1 MCEFYSDFVQLKV
14 EHSVFLEK
22 CQHSPSKSGQVT
34 LFTAASVSPLA
45 EVGGGVVKWS
55 LNPLLTSVIPGVWM
69 RLLMEFSS
77 LTNWSQSVWAPKAAK
92 DSWAYSQDAV
102 HTTPAQ
108 PK

>member
-45 EVGGGVVKWS
+45 EVGGGGCKMVSKPFTHKCDPRS
-55 LNPLLTSVIPGVWM
+55 SNALAHGV
-69 RLLMEFSS
+69 F
-77 LTNWSQSVWAPKAAK
+77 QS
-92 DSWAYSQDAV
+92 
-102 HTTPAQ
+102 H
-108 PK
+108 